1 MVDEH
6 IERLIA
12 ELRPKCPA
20 IEESRWLESAL
31 RTVPRHLFI
40 ERFADVF
47 NSNDP
52 GAPAE
57 WVTVDRL
64 NPSPQALEGIYSDQG
79 LMMKHRRPAGGTAG
93 QM

>member
-31 RTVPRHLFI
+31 RTVPRHLLI

-47 NSNDP
+47 NS
-52 GAPAE
+52 
-57 WVTVDRL
+57 
-64 NPSPQALEGIYSDQG
+64 
-79 LMMKHRRPAGGTAG
+79 K
-93 QM
+93 